1 MAKQKLN
8 IKPYLTN
15 SEMAGFINSVVSEL
29 TQDEDLAEKY
39 YVYADII
46 INKYT
51 IATYLDETSIEML
64 ALDDNSDYYG
74 VVEGIKSQINMNQY
88 TAMLA
93 RIDEGIAYELNI
105 KAKNSLFD
113 GMNQGNNDEML
124 SQLDAVIE
132 KVGGIDKFNKLMDLA
147 TQNSMLETARE
158 EAKAQIA
165 ESKKK

>member
-15 SEMAGFINSVVSEL
+15 AEMAGFINSVVSEL